1 MTGPGPAA
9 APPAGAAASTPAP
22 HDAMTLAESLQ
33 KQFRAD
39 LRFRGAGYL
48 DADRVSQLALTPDK
62 LIAAVQEKAG
72 EFTCDLDRSG
82 GSLRMSCTCPSSG
95 KLGVCKHL
103 WGAILLADREKLLTG
118 PVRGGEVPP
127 FAAEEHGG
135 AFSTAWDFSDEEDD
149 DAGYVAPSRGFE
161 PPKDYGEDDGEGG
174 VATLAAPPAVA
185 EAPVRDWEKA
195 LAGVAAEVAAP
206 RKGGGAERQ
215 IFYELD
221 LPASKRER
229 RVVVQVSQRQ
239 RRASGQWGKLKALR
253 VRSGDLD
260 TIEREEDRT
269 VLAYLFGGV
278 AERDAKDGK
287 ETGVYRFHLAHELAE
302 RLLPLMCGT
311 GNARILDA
319 GEKSGGLTWDG
330 DEPWEL
336 TAALR
341 ETQDSPLRDKRESDG
356 SDEDVEGAD
365 GETNG
370 ELEAEST
377 GVRYRLGVELTRQD
391 AIRRIEEAE
400 LFLPGGLVLLDGKL
414 SPVQDFGAHE
424 LADRIV
430 EANGIV
436 IPESEAPEAVEKL
449 FRLPVLP
456 RLELPDEQRLEEV
469 HVAPDRELRISSGAT
484 ANGRLPDRATGVV
497 RFRYDGEPVAGGDPR
512 WAIVNREEKKCL
524 LRDPEAEAAAW
535 GELRDAG
542 FRRLTSK
549 SAGGADAEIAI
560 GDLGSAV
567 RSLTESGWLIR
578 ADEKPVRQAGELKF
592 QVKSGID
599 WFELR
604 GDVTFG
610 DATIALP
617 DLLAALARG
626 DDAVRLSDGSLG
638 ILPSAWAEQLGLLAG
653 LGTEEEDHLKFAANQ
668 AVLLDTLLGAQ
679 EEVTYDDQFASLRER
694 LRGLSGVEP
703 ADEPDGFE
711 GDLREYQQNGLG
723 WMRFLQDTNLG
734 GCLADDMGLGKTVQL
749 LALLQGRKLK
759 QTNANG
765 SEGESLPSLVV
776 VPRSLLFN
784 WESEAH
790 RFTPDLKVVQYTGP
804 DRHALRADLPNLDL
818 VLTTYGTLRR
828 DVMELKGQ
836 PFDYV
841 VLDEA
846 QTIKNASSQVSKAAR
861 LLKARHR
868 LALSGTPIE
877 NHVGDLWSI
886 FEFLNPGMLGRSSL
900 FRRYAAD
907 PDDKQA
913 RDLLAKGIG
922 PFVLRRTKAEVAT
935 DLPSKTEM
943 TLSVEL
949 DGEQRRLYEELR
961 DHYRQSLLGAVKEQ
975 GLGKQR
981 MHVLEALLRLRQAAC
996 HPALLGEDNAEIQS
1010 AKVEA
1015 LVPRLKELIDE
1026 GHKALVFSQFTS
1038 FLGLV
1043 RDRLDEEGIAHEYLD
1058 GRTRDRGERVERFQ
1072 NTPELGV
1079 FLISLKAGG
1088 LGLNLTSADYVFL
1101 LDPWWN
1107 PAVEAQAIDRSH
1119 RVGQERQV
1127 FAYRLIARDTIEEK
1141 IAELQKKKTELADA
1155 VLNQDE
1161 SVVSG
1166 LSVEDVERLLS

>member
-1 MTGPGPAA
+1 
-9 APPAGAAASTPAP
+9 
-22 HDAMTLAESLQ
+22 MTLAESLQ

-82 GSLRMSCTCPSSG
+82 GQLRMSCTCPSAG

-103 WGAILLADREKLLTG
+103 WGAVLLADRDKLLSG

-127 FAAEEHGG
+127 FNAEEHNH
-135 AFSTAWDFSDEEDD
+135 AFDTAWDFSDEEDD
-149 DAGYVAPSRGFE
+149 AFQPSPGNGQANGYARSGGVL
-161 PPKDYGEDDGEGG
+161 DDGDDAPIPSG
-174 VATLAAPPAVA
+174 AAA
-185 EAPVRDWEKA
+185 ETPDEPVRDWEKA

-253 VRSGDLD
+253 VRSGDLE

-287 ETGVYRFHLAHELAE
+287 ETGVHRFHLAHELAE
-302 RLLPLMCGT
+302 RLLPLMCAT
-311 GNARILDA
+311 GNARVLDA
-319 GEKSGGLTWDG
+319 GEKAGRLTWDG

-341 ETQDSPLRDKRESDG
+341 EIDGPVDSPTGDNGESDTETG
-356 SDEDVEGAD
+356 ESSGDGDAAAD
-365 GETNG
+365 T
-370 ELEAEST
+370 
-377 GVRYRLGVELTRQD
+377 VRYRLGVELTRQD
-391 AIRRIEEAE
+391 AIRRAEDAE
-400 LFLPGGLVLLDGKL
+400 LLLPGGLALIGGTLA
-414 SPVQDFGAHE
+414 PVKDFGAHD
-424 LADRIV
+424 LAERIA
-430 EANGIV
+430 EAEGIV
-436 IPESEAPEAVEKL
+436 IPEDEAGEAVEKL

-456 RLELPDEQRLEEV
+456 RLELPESQRLEEV
-469 HVAPDRELRISSGAT
+469 HVAPDRELRISSGAA

-497 RFRYDGEPVAGGDPR
+497 RFRYAGEPIAGGDPR

-524 LRDPEAEAAAW
+524 LRDLDAEADAW

-542 FRRLTSK
+542 FRRLASR
-549 SAGGADAEIAI
+549 SAAGADVEVAI
-560 GDLGSAV
+560 GDLGEAV
-567 RSLTESGWLIR
+567 RGLTDAGWLIR
-578 ADEKPVRQAGELKF
+578 ADDKPVRQAGELKF

-604 GDVTFG
+604 GDVNFG
-610 DATIALP
+610 EATIALP

-653 LGTEEEDHLKFAANQ
+653 LGTEEEDHIKFAANQ

-679 EEVTYDDQFASLRER
+679 EEVAYDDQFAALRER
-694 LRGLSGVEP
+694 LRGLTGVEP
-703 ADEPDGFE
+703 AEEPDGFE

-759 QTNANG
+759 QTNAAG
-765 SEGESLPSLVV
+765 SEGENLPSLVV

-790 RFTPDLKVVQYTGP
+790 RFTPELRVKQYTGP
-804 DRHALRADLPNLDL
+804 DRHRLRDDFPDLDL
-818 VLTTYGTLRR
+818 ILTTYGTLRR
-828 DVMELKGQ
+828 DVMELKKQ

-907 PDDKQA
+907 PDDRQA
-913 RDLLAKGIG
+913 RDLLARGIG
-922 PFVLRRTKAEVAT
+922 PFVLRRTKGEVAT
-935 DLPSKTEM
+935 DLPAKNEM

-961 DHYRQSLLGAVKEQ
+961 DHYRRSLLGAVKEE
-975 GLGKQR
+975 GMGKQR

-996 HPALLGEDNAEIQS
+996 HPRLLGDDNADVQS

-1015 LVPRLKELIDE
+1015 LVPKLRELIDE

-1038 FLGLV
+1038 FLALV
-1043 RDRLDEEGIAHEYLD
+1043 RERLNEEGIAHEYLD

-1072 NTPELGV
+1072 NSPDLGV

-1155 VLNQDE
+1155 VLNQEE

>member
-1 MTGPGPAA
+1 
-9 APPAGAAASTPAP
+9 
-22 HDAMTLAESLQ
+22 MTLAESLQ

-48 DADRVSQLALTPDK
+48 DADRVTQLALTPDK
-62 LIAAVQEKAG
+62 LVAAVQEKSG
-72 EFTCDLDRSG
+72 EFTCDLDRTG
-82 GSLRMSCTCPSSG
+82 GTLRMSCTCPQSG

-103 WGAILLADREKLLTG
+103 WGAVLLADRDKLLTG

-127 FAAEEHGG
+127 FAAEDPASADFG
-135 AFSTAWDFSDEEDD
+135 SAWDFDDDDDDDFAAGPSSRSYAAPAGGLLGDEPEEEEDE
-149 DAGYVAPSRGFE
+149 AS
-161 PPKDYGEDDGEGG
+161 
-174 VATLAAPPAVA
+174 VATLKRPAAAPQEKARP
-185 EAPVRDWEKA
+185 WERA

-206 RKGGGAERQ
+206 RKGSSAERQ

-221 LPASKRER
+221 LPASRKER
-229 RVVVQVSQRQ
+229 RIVIQVSQRQ

-253 VRSGDLD
+253 VRPGDLD

-319 GEKSGGLTWDG
+319 GEKAGSLTWDG

-341 ETQDSPLRDKRESDG
+341 EVSPQESRRESEGEEDSETG
-356 SDEDVEGAD
+356 DNEESDETLESADSEREDEEKDGDVS
-365 GETNG
+365 
-370 ELEAEST
+370 L
-377 GVRYRLGVELTRQD
+377 RLAVELTRPD
-391 AIRRIEEAE
+391 AIRKAE
-400 LFLPGGLVLLDGKL
+400 DADLLLPGGLVLLDNAL
-414 SPVQDFGAHE
+414 SPVIDFGAYD
-424 LADRIV
+424 LAERIGQSD
-430 EANGIV
+430 GIV
-436 IPESEAPEAVEKL
+436 IPKAEAHEAVEKL

-456 RLELPDEQRLEEV
+456 RLELPDDQRLEEV
-469 HVAPDRELRISSGAT
+469 RVEPGRELRISSGST
-484 ANGRLPDRATGVV
+484 VGGRLPDRATGAV
-497 RFRYDGEPVAGGDPR
+497 RFRYDGEPIAGGDPR
-512 WAIVNREEKKCL
+512 WAIVNSEARKCL
-524 LRDPEAEAAAW
+524 LRDLDAEAAAW
-535 GELRDAG
+535 DQLRDVG
-542 FRRLTSK
+542 FRRLASK
-549 SAGGADAEIAI
+549 SAGGVDVEIAI
-560 GDLGSAV
+560 GDLGQAV
-567 RSLTESGWLIR
+567 RSLTDAGWLIR
-578 ADEKPVRQAGELKF
+578 ADDKPVRQAGELKF

-638 ILPSAWAEQLGLLAG
+638 ILPAAWAEQLGLLAG
-653 LGTEEEDHLKFAANQ
+653 LGSEEEDHIKFSANQ

-679 EEVTYDDQFASLRER
+679 EEVEYDEQFTALRER
-694 LRGLSGVEP
+694 LRGLTGVEP
-703 ADEPDGFE
+703 AKEPEGFDGA
-711 GDLREYQQNGLG
+711 LREYQQNGLG

-749 LALLQGRKLK
+749 LALLQGRKRR
-759 QTNANG
+759 AEE
-765 SEGESLPSLVV
+765 EGEHLPSLVV

-784 WESEAH
+784 WASEAE
-790 RFTPDLKVVQYTGP
+790 RFTPELKVVEYTGP
-804 DRHALRADLPNLDL
+804 DRHRLRDDFAGLDL
-818 VLTTYGTLRR
+818 ILTTYGTLRR
-828 DVMELKGQ
+828 DVMDLKKQ
-836 PFDYV
+836 HFDYV

-949 DGEQRRLYEELR
+949 EGEQRRLYEELR
-961 DHYRQSLLGAVKEQ
+961 DHYRQSLLGSVKEQ
-975 GLGKQR
+975 GLGKTR

-996 HPALLGEDNAEIQS
+996 HPALLGEDSAEIQS

-1015 LVPRLKELIDE
+1015 LIPKLLELIDE

-1043 RDRLDEEGIAHEYLD
+1043 RERLEQEGIRHEYLD
-1058 GRTRDRGERVERFQ
+1058 GRTRDRGERVDRFQ
-1072 NTPELGV
+1072 NDPDLGV

-1119 RVGQERQV
+1119 RVGQERPV

-1141 IAELQKKKTELADA
+1141 IAELQRKKTELADA

>member
-1 MTGPGPAA
+1 
-9 APPAGAAASTPAP
+9 
-22 HDAMTLAESLQ
+22 MTLAESLQ

-82 GSLRMSCTCPSSG
+82 GSLRMSCTCPSAG

-103 WGAILLADREKLLTG
+103 WGAVLLADRDKLLSG
-118 PVRGGEVPP
+118 PVRGAEVPP
-127 FAAEEHGG
+127 FNAEEHNH
-135 AFSTAWDFSDEEDD
+135 AFDTAWDFSDEEDD
-149 DAGYVAPSRGFE
+149 DFTPARGYAGNGKAGGTATE
-161 PPKDYGEDDGEGG
+161 TDEDGG
-174 VATLAAPPAVA
+174 VATLAAPADA
-185 EAPVRDWEKA
+185 DEPVRDWEKA
-195 LAGVAAEVAAP
+195 LAGVAAEIAAP
-206 RKGGGAERQ
+206 RKGSGAERQ

-229 RVVVQVSQRQ
+229 RIVVQVSQRQ

-253 VRSGDLD
+253 VRSGDLEN
-260 TIEREEDRT
+260 IEREEDRT

-287 ETGVYRFHLAHELAE
+287 ETGVHRFHLAHELAE
-302 RLLPLMCGT
+302 RLLPLMCAT
-311 GNARILDA
+311 GNARVLDA
-319 GEKSGGLTWDG
+319 GEKAGRLEWDG

-341 ETQDSPLRDKRESDG
+341 ETTDA
-356 SDEDVEGAD
+356 DVSRVGD
-365 GETNG
+365 NG
-370 ELEAEST
+370 ESEAESGEESEAET
-377 GVRYRLGVELTRQD
+377 PAPAAGTRYRLGVELTRQD
-391 AIRRIEEAE
+391 AIRRAE
-400 LFLPGGLVLLDGKL
+400 DADLMLPGGLVLLNGKL
-414 SPVQDFGAHE
+414 SPVHDFGAYD
-424 LADRIV
+424 LAERIA
-430 EANGIV
+430 EADGIV
-436 IPESEAPEAVEKL
+436 IPEDEAPEAVEKL

-456 RLELPDEQRLEEV
+456 RLELPEEQRLEEV
-469 HVAPDRELRISSGAT
+469 HVAPDRELRISSGVT
-484 ANGRLPDRATGVV
+484 AAGRLPDRATGVV

-524 LRDPEAEAAAW
+524 LRDVDAEADAW

-542 FRRLTSK
+542 FRRLASR
-549 SAGGADAEIAI
+549 SAAGADVEVGI
-560 GDLGSAV
+560 GDLGAAV
-567 RSLTESGWLIR
+567 RSLTDAGWLIR
-578 ADEKPVRQAGELKF
+578 ADDKPVRQAGELKF

-610 DATIALP
+610 DATIGLP

-638 ILPSAWAEQLGLLAG
+638 ILPSEWAEQLGLLAG

-679 EEVTYDDQFASLRER
+679 EEVTYDEQFSMLRER
-694 LRGLSGVEP
+694 LAGLSGVEP

-749 LALLQGRKLK
+749 LALLQGRKLG

-765 SEGESLPSLVV
+765 SEGDSLPSLVV

-784 WESEAH
+784 WESESH

-804 DRHALRADLPNLDL
+804 DRHALRDEFPNLDL

-828 DVMELKGQ
+828 DVMELKKQ

-961 DHYRQSLLGAVKEQ
+961 DHYRQSLLGAVKEE

-996 HPALLGEDNAEIQS
+996 HPALLGGDNAAIDS

-1015 LVPRLKELIDE
+1015 LIPKLKELIDE

-1043 RDRLDEEGIAHEYLD
+1043 RERLNEEGIAHEYLD

-1072 NTPELGV
+1072 NSPDLGV

>member
-1 MTGPGPAA
+1 
-9 APPAGAAASTPAP
+9 
-22 HDAMTLAESLQ
+22 MTLADSLQ

-48 DADRVSQLALTPDK
+48 DADRVVQLALTPDK
-62 LIAAVQEKAG
+62 LVAAVQEKAG

-82 GSLRMSCTCPSSG
+82 GNLRMSCTCPQSG

-103 WGAILLADREKLLTG
+103 WGAVLLADRDKLLTG
-118 PVRGGEVPP
+118 PVRGSEVPP
-127 FAAEEHGG
+127 FAAEDPASADFG
-135 AFSTAWDFSDEEDD
+135 SAWDFDDGDEDD
-149 DAGYVAPSRGFE
+149 YGPGPGARAYAAPAGGLL
-161 PPKDYGEDDGEGG
+161 GEATGGDDGGG
-174 VATLAAPPAVA
+174 VATLARPVA
-185 EAPVRDWEKA
+185 APVETAKPWEKA

-206 RKGGGAERQ
+206 RKGSSAERQ

-221 LPASKRER
+221 LPASRKER
-229 RVVVQVSQRQ
+229 RIVIQVSQRQ

-253 VRSGDLD
+253 VRPGDLD

-302 RLLPLMCGT
+302 RLLPLMCET
-311 GNARILDA
+311 GNARVLDA
-319 GEKSGGLTWDG
+319 GEKAGSLRWDG

-341 ETQDSPLRDKRESDG
+341 EVSPEERRREFAGEDDSPEEDGEESAESPEELDG
-356 SDEDVEGAD
+356 ESEDEDAVVS
-365 GETNG
+365 
-370 ELEAEST
+370 L
-377 GVRYRLGVELTRQD
+377 RLGVELTRQD
-391 AIRRIEEAE
+391 AIRKAE
-400 LFLPGGLVLLDGKL
+400 DADLMLPGGLVLLDGVL
-414 SPVQDFGAHE
+414 SPVNDFGAYD
-424 LADRIV
+424 LAERIA
-430 EANGIV
+430 ESDGIV
-436 IPESEAPEAVEKL
+436 IPQSEAHEAVEKL

-456 RLELPDEQRLEEV
+456 RLELPDDQRLEEV
-469 HVAPDRELRISSGAT
+469 RVEPGRELRISSGT
-484 ANGRLPDRATGVV
+484 AAGGRLPDRATGAV
-497 RFRYDGEPVAGGDPR
+497 RFRYDGEPIAGGDPR
-512 WAIVNREEKKCL
+512 WAIVNSEARKCL
-524 LRDPEAEAAAW
+524 LRDLDAEAAAW
-535 GELRDAG
+535 DQLRDAG
-542 FRRLTSK
+542 FRRLASK
-549 SAGGADAEIAI
+549 SAGGVDVEIAI
-560 GDLGSAV
+560 GDLGGAV
-567 RSLTESGWLIR
+567 RGLTDAGWLIR
-578 ADEKPVRQAGELKF
+578 ADDKPVRQAGELKF

-610 DATIALP
+610 EATIALP

-638 ILPSAWAEQLGLLAG
+638 ILPAAWAEQLGLLAG
-653 LGTEEEDHLKFAANQ
+653 LGSEEEDHLKFSANQ

-679 EEVTYDDQFASLRER
+679 EEVEYDEQFTSLRER
-694 LRGLSGVEP
+694 LRGLTGIEP

-711 GDLREYQQNGLG
+711 GELREYQQNGLG

-749 LALLQGRKLK
+749 LALLQGRKRR
-759 QTNANG
+759 ANEAG
-765 SEGESLPSLVV
+765 DHLPSLVV

-784 WESEAH
+784 WASEAE
-790 RFTPDLKVVQYTGP
+790 RFTPELKVVEYTGP
-804 DRHALRADLPNLDL
+804 DRHRVRDEFAEIDLI
-818 VLTTYGTLRR
+818 LTTYGTLRR
-828 DVMELKGQ
+828 DVMDLKKQ
-836 PFDYV
+836 PFDYI

-949 DGEQRRLYEELR
+949 EGDQRRLYEELR
-961 DHYRQSLLGAVKEQ
+961 DHYRQSLLGSVKEQ
-975 GLGKQR
+975 GLGKTR

-996 HPALLGEDNAEIQS
+996 HPALLGEDNASIQS

-1015 LVPRLKELIDE
+1015 LIPKLAELIDE

-1043 RDRLDEEGIAHEYLD
+1043 RTRLEEEGIAHEYLD

-1072 NTPELGV
+1072 NSPDLGV

>member
-1 MTGPGPAA
+1 
-9 APPAGAAASTPAP
+9 
-22 HDAMTLAESLQ
+22 MTLAESLQ

-82 GSLRMSCTCPSSG
+82 GSLRMSCTCPSAG

-103 WGAILLADREKLLTG
+103 WGAVLLADRDKLLSG

-127 FAAEEHGG
+127 FNAEEHNH
-135 AFSTAWDFSDEEDD
+135 AFDTAWDFSDEDD
-149 DAGYVAPSRGFE
+149 DYQPSSGTF
-161 PPKDYGEDDGEGG
+161 KTNGSTGGLLGDDGDET
-174 VATLAAPPAVA
+174 VASARD
-185 EAPVRDWEKA
+185 EADDEPVRDWEKA
-195 LAGVAAEVAAP
+195 LAGVAAEIAAP

-229 RVVVQVSQRQ
+229 RIVVQVSQRQ

-253 VRSGDLD
+253 VRSGDLEN
-260 TIEREEDRT
+260 IEREEDRT

-287 ETGVYRFHLAHELAE
+287 ETGVHRFHLAHELAE

-311 GNARILDA
+311 GNARVLDA
-319 GEKSGGLTWDG
+319 GEKAGKLTWDG

-341 ETQDSPLRDKRESDG
+341 ETVDAAVSRTGDNEESGDESD
-356 SDEDVEGAD
+356 EVPAD
-365 GETNG
+365 PPPSVDAGP
-370 ELEAEST
+370 
-377 GVRYRLGVELTRQD
+377 RYRLGVELTRPD
-391 AIRRIEEAE
+391 AIRRAEDAE
-400 LFLPGGLVLLDGKL
+400 LMLPGGLVLLDGKL
-414 SPVQDFGAHE
+414 APIHDFGAYD
-424 LADRIV
+424 LAERIA

-436 IPESEAPEAVEKL
+436 IPQGEAAEAVEMM

-456 RLELPDEQRLEEV
+456 RLELPEEQRLEEV

-497 RFRYDGEPVAGGDPR
+497 RFRYAGEPVAGGDPR

-524 LRDPEAEAAAW
+524 LRDVEAEAEAW

-542 FRRLTSK
+542 FRRLASR
-549 SAGGADAEIAI
+549 SAAGADVEVAI

-567 RSLTESGWLIR
+567 RGLTDAGWVIR
-578 ADEKPVRQAGELKF
+578 ADDKPVRQAGELKF

-604 GDVTFG
+604 GDVNFG
-610 DATIALP
+610 DATIGLP

-638 ILPSAWAEQLGLLAG
+638 ILPSEWAEQLGLLAG

-679 EEVTYDDQFASLRER
+679 EEVTYDEQFSVLRER
-694 LRGLSGVEP
+694 LAGLSGVEP
-703 ADEPDGFE
+703 AEEPDGFE

-759 QTNANG
+759 QTNAAG

-784 WESEAH
+784 WESESH
-790 RFTPDLKVVQYTGP
+790 RFTPDLRVKQYTGP
-804 DRHALRADLPNLDL
+804 ERHAMRDDFPDLDL
-818 VLTTYGTLRR
+818 ILTTYGTLRR
-828 DVMELKGQ
+828 DVMELKKQ

-922 PFVLRRTKAEVAT
+922 PFVLRRTKGEVAT

-996 HPALLGEDNAEIQS
+996 HPALLGEDNASIQS

-1015 LVPRLKELIDE
+1015 LIPKLKELIDE

-1043 RDRLDEEGIAHEYLD
+1043 RERLNEEGIAHEYLD